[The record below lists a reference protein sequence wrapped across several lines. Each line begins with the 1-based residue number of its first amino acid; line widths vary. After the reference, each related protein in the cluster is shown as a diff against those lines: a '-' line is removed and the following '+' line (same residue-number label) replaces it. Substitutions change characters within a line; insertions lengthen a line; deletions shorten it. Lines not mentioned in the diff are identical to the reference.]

1 MYPEIVAQRL
11 AQLEAEKYDN
21 EIQLR
26 ISTRLNDPTA
36 IQQFETNLNIINIA
50 IEEWS
55 KELAE

>member
-21 EIQLR
+21 EVQLR
-26 ISTRLNDPTA
+26 ISTRLNEQTA

>member
-36 IQQFETNLNIINIA
+36 IQQFQSNLEIITIA
-50 IEEWS
+50 IEEWT
-55 KELAE
+55 KEL

>member
-26 ISTRLNDPTA
+26 ISTRLNDQTA